1 MVLMEMDLKKVITVL
16 VAHLKIIA
24 AVAATLG
31 IVFFLVSQF
40 LLTPVYTSQTLLHV
54 SNMTERKSSIVTTS
68 DVQVSRELL
77 DTCVVILNSRTVLD
91 KVAEQSGLDYTAQQI
106 KGMISA
112 QSVSST
118 EIFKISVTHTNPKE
132 AQIIA
137 DTITRVAPAEFKRV
151 LNGGAVS
158 IVDYATYPVS
168 PSSPNVSKNTVL
180 GILIGA
186 IVTAAFYILIEAMDT
201 RVRDEFTLEEEFGR
215 PIIGVIP
222 SFELLEQEKTSRRI
236 KKEGAK

>member
-1 MVLMEMDLKKVITVL
+1 MDLKKVFMVL
-16 VAHLKIIA
+16 VSHLKIIVLA
-24 AVAATLG
+24 AVALG
-31 IVFFLVSQF
+31 AVFFLVSQF

-91 KVAEQSGLDYTAQQI
+91 KVAEQSGLDYTANQI

-158 IVDYATYPVS
+158 IVDYATYPVT
-168 PSSPNVSKNTVL
+168 PSAPNIPRNTVL
-180 GILIGA
+180 GVLLGA
-186 IVTAAFYILIEAMDT
+186 LVTAAFYILVEAMDT
-201 RVRDEFTLEEEFGR
+201 RVRDEFVLEEEFGL
-215 PIIGVIP
+215 PIVGVIP
-222 SFELLEQEKTSRRI
+222 SFELLEQEKAGKRA
-236 KKEGAK
+236 KKERAK

>member
-1 MVLMEMDLKKVITVL
+1 MEIDLKKAITVL
-16 VAHLKIIA
+16 IAHLKIIIA
-24 AVAATLG
+24 SAVVLG
-31 IVFFLVSQF
+31 AVFFLVSRF

-91 KVAEQSGLDYTAQQI
+91 KVAEQSGLEYTANQI
-106 KGMISA
+106 KNMISA

-151 LNGGAVS
+151 MNGGAVS
-158 IVDYATYPVS
+158 IVDYATYPVT
-168 PSSPNVSKNTVL
+168 PSAPNIPRNTVL
-180 GILIGA
+180 GVLLGA
-186 IVTAAFYILIEAMDT
+186 LVTAALFILIEAMDT
-201 RVRDEFTLEEEFGR
+201 RVRDEFTLEEEFNL

-222 SFELLEQEKTSRRI
+222 SFELLGQSKAAKRAQ
-236 KKEGAK
+236 KERAK

>member
-1 MVLMEMDLKKVITVL
+1 MELDLKKVITVL
-16 VAHLKIIA
+16 VAHLKIILAA
-24 AVAATLG
+24 AVALG
-31 IVFFLVSQF
+31 IVFYLVSQF
-40 LLTPVYTSQTLLHV
+40 FITPVYTSHTLLHV

-91 KVAEQSGLDYTAQQI
+91 KVAEQSGLDYTANQI

-118 EIFKISVTHTNPKE
+118 EIFKISVTHTDPKE

-137 DTITRVAPAEFKRV
+137 DTITKVAPAEFKRV
-151 LNGGAVS
+151 MNGGAVS

-168 PSSPNVSKNTVL
+168 PSAPNIPRNTILGVL
-180 GILIGA
+180 LGA
-186 IVTAAFYILIEAMDT
+186 VITAAFFILIEAMDT
-201 RVRDEFTLEEEFGR
+201 RVRDEFALEEEFGM

-222 SFELLEQEKTSRRI
+222 SFELLEQAKI
-236 KKEGAK
+236 KKGLKKERAK

>member
-1 MVLMEMDLKKVITVL
+1 MEMDLKKVITVL

-180 GILIGA
+180 GILLGA

-201 RVRDEFTLEEEFGR
+201 RVRDEFTLEEEFGL

>member
-1 MVLMEMDLKKVITVL
+1 MEMDLKKVITVL

>member
-1 MVLMEMDLKKVITVL
+1 MEMDLKKVITVL

-24 AVAATLG
+24 AVAAALG

-158 IVDYATYPVS
+158 IVDYATYPVT
-168 PSSPNVSKNTVL
+168 PSSPNVPKNTVL

-186 IVTAAFYILIEAMDT
+186 IVTAAFYILVEAMDT

>member
-1 MVLMEMDLKKVITVL
+1 MELDLKKVVTVL
-16 VAHLKIIA
+16 VSHLKIILA
-24 AVAATLG
+24 AAAALG
-31 IVFFLVSQF
+31 VIFFLVSQF

-91 KVAEQSGLDYTAQQI
+91 KVAEQSGLDYTANQI
-106 KGMISA
+106 KNMISA

-151 LNGGAVS
+151 MNGGAVS

-168 PSSPNVSKNTVL
+168 PSAPNIPKNTVL
-180 GILIGA
+180 GVLLGG
-186 IVTAAFYILIEAMDT
+186 IVSAALFILIEAMDT
-201 RVRDEFTLEEEFGR
+201 RVRDEFTLEEEFGL
-215 PIIGVIP
+215 PIVGVIP
-222 SFELLEQEKTSRRI
+222 SFELLEQSKASKYA
-236 KKEGAK
+236 KKERKK